1 MATKDIQPEKIKWE
15 IIYEDD
21 DGTTSIWRYDMRKT
35 KNGPYEIDI
44 KSKIIEKKTSK
55 KTTK

>member
-15 IIYEDD
+15 IVYEDD

-44 KSKIIEKKTSK
+44 KSKIIEKKTNK
-55 KTTK
+55 KTNK